1 MCHLLLLTHLF
12 ILVFIYFIRNYF
24 SFRYVRILFTVFISF
39 SFSLFSFFFRM
50 NKFLLSTTFF
60 CFVFL
65 KYNLFN
71 FLTILINRKIILIRR
86 NLGIC
91 GSCRYFLLSESYG
104 VENGTP
110 DCRTLGY
117 ALATIIYRHGPELRG
132 TGWQWLAFNAGGVWL
147 TTPHLS
153 AVTECVCVWSN
164 DCAVAAAF

>member
-1 MCHLLLLTHLF
+1 
-12 ILVFIYFIRNYF
+12 
-24 SFRYVRILFTVFISF
+24 
-39 SFSLFSFFFRM
+39 M

-164 DCAVAAAF
+164 DCAVAAAFSGIVVIISISILVSSPAENADVTDTCTSGAVIDS